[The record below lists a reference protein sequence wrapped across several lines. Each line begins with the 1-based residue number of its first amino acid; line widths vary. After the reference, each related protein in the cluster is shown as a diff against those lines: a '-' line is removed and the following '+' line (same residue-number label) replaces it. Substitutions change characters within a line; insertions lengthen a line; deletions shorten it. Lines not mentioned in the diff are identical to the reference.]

1 MSLIRRLAELGS
13 RNRKIVRRSP
23 KAFGSRPLVVSP
35 DASLR
40 WLRRDPWRD
49 EGALV
54 QAVNRLVQPGAVTW
68 DLGANV
74 GAFAV
79 CAADRSRAP
88 VVMVEADAFLAELL
102 RETARRNSD
111 LTLEVL
117 CCAVGPAAGI
127 ARFAIAGRGRSTNGL
142 VEGAISTQH
151 GESRE
156 VRTVPTLSGDD
167 LLAHFPRPD
176 LLKVDLEGA
185 EGMFVDGAAKLL
197 REVRPALYIEIHLDN
212 RPKVLGRL
220 RAAGYEIK
228 QNLTGEWLEVTS
240 DPPTEDFYAVPSER
254 AASVFAKE

>member
-1 MSLIRRLAELGS
+1 MSLVRRLAELGS
-13 RNRKIVRRSP
+13 RNRRIVRRSP
-23 KAFGSRPLVVSP
+23 KAFGARPLVVSP

-54 QAVNRLVQPGAVTW
+54 QAVGRLIQPGTVTW
-68 DLGANV
+68 DFGANV
-74 GAFAV
+74 GAFAI

-102 RETARRNSD
+102 RDTARRNQD
-111 LTLEVL
+111 LALEVL
-117 CCAVGPAAGI
+117 CCAIGPAPGI

-142 VEGAISTQH
+142 VDGAISTQH

-156 VRTVPTLSGDD
+156 VRAVPTLAADD

-185 EGMFVDGAAKLL
+185 EWMFVEGAAKLL
-197 REVRPALYIEIHLDN
+197 GEVRPALYIEIHRDN

-220 RAAGYEIK
+220 REAGYVIK
-228 QNLTGEWLEVTS
+228 QNLTGEWLEVTD
-240 DPPTEDFYAVPSER
+240 DPPTEDFYAIPSER
-254 AASVFAKE
+254 ADSVFAGR

>member
-1 MSLIRRLAELGS
+1 MSVARRLAELVS
-13 RNRKIVRRSP
+13 RNRRIVRHSP
-23 KAFGSRPLVVSP
+23 NAFGARPLVVSP
-35 DASLR
+35 DAALR

-49 EGALV
+49 EAALI
-54 QAVNRLVQPGAVTW
+54 QAVDRLVQPGTVTW

-74 GAFAV
+74 GAFAI

-88 VVMVEADAFLAELL
+88 VVMVEADAFLADLL
-102 RETARRNSD
+102 RETARRNPD

-151 GESRE
+151 GETRE
-156 VRTVPTLSGDD
+156 VRTVPTLSVDD

-176 LLKVDLEGA
+176 LIKVDLEGA

-197 REVRPALYIEIHLDN
+197 AEVRPSLYIEIHRDN

-220 RAAGYEIK
+220 RDVGYVIK
-228 QNLTGEWLEVTS
+228 QNPGGRWIEVTD
-240 DPPTEDFYAVPSER
+240 DPPSEDFYAVPSER
-254 AASVFAKE
+254 ADSVFARQ